1 MKKSILIL
9 SLAVFCFSC
18 GGNGNEN
25 PGDSKPAAANDPDV
39 EKGMLLVGKSDCV
52 GCHRIN
58 ETLVGPPYSAVAKK
72 YENNAA
78 HIDTLALKIQKGG
91 SGNWGSVPMAAH
103 DGISKEDAVLMAKYV
118 LSLKDA
124 K

>member
-9 SLAVFCFSC
+9 SLAAFCFSC
-18 GGNGNEN
+18 GGAGTEN
-25 PGDSKPAAANDPDV
+25 PAATKPAASDPDV

-58 ETLVGPPYSAVAKK
+58 EILVGPPYNAIAKK
-72 YENNAA
+72 YENTAA

-103 DGISKEDAVLMAKYV
+103 DNISKEDAVLMAKYV
-118 LSLKDA
+118 LSLKDE